1 MATPFVQGRLLDR
14 DLSCTVETKCSIS
27 SRPIVFELDSELRF
41 MVLPPAEKPVFFVP
55 MIDLPNLDAPCIVD
69 DF

>member
-1 MATPFVQGRLLDR
+1 MQGRLLEN
-14 DLSCTVETKCSIS
+14 DLSCLVETECAVTGRK
-27 SRPIVFELDSELRF
+27 IVFEIDSGLAYR
-41 MVLPPAEKPVFFVP
+41 VHPPAESPLFFIP